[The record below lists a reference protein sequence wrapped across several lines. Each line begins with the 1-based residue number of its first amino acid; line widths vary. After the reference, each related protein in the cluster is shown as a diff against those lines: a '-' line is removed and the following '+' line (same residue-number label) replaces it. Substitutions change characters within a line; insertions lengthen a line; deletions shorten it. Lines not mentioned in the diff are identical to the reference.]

1 MLLPSHT
8 AEEPRRCHLEPARS
22 VVWTAENEFSV
33 GNTDFAV
40 VEFGHRPSDGAG
52 TKGLRGQRKLAIH
65 KSREQVEAY
74 VDLVAAFPASRIV
87 ELGIKAGGSTALLAS
102 LVQPSRLV
110 AVDIARRAAQGLE
123 TFLDTHGM
131 RGHIRPYYGVDQA
144 DRNRLS
150 RIIAEEFK
158 DEPIDL
164 VIDDAS
170 HLLEPT
176 RASFEVLFRRLRGDG
191 LFVIEDWSWE
201 HAVASKVLTALGL
214 EAPSELGGQ
223 DGLLEVFANMG
234 VSRETIAPLRRGEF
248 LSDLVSD
255 IIVSKADG
263 EAAIGD
269 VTIRPFGTEVQR
281 GPTASTRNALVV
293 ALARIRRPRV
303 LHVGRLDAR
312 VADQILRAGAD
323 QLVVASDRAPNEGD
337 VQSAVS
343 HVPYESTSASPAE
356 LIRRVGEAAFD
367 VVIDGDPV
375 DPASARELA
384 GPLVS
389 LVPPGGV
396 YMLRG
401 WQRLIGPRSMGH
413 PGLSGRRMPRLFLE
427 LILGVAEWADM
438 IEYVGVGDEWLMA
451 RRGTRPILAQDVGA
465 SSLCRDPFDS
475 LSRS

>member
-1 MLLPSHT
+1 
-8 AEEPRRCHLEPARS
+8 

-40 VEFGHRPSDGAG
+40 VEFGRRPSDGGG
-52 TKGLRGQRKLAIH
+52 TKRFRGRRKLAIY

-110 AVDIARRAAQGLE
+110 AVDIARGAAHGLE
-123 TFLDTHGM
+123 TFLDTHGL
-131 RGHIRPYYGVDQA
+131 RGHVRPYYGVDQA
-144 DRNRLS
+144 DRNRLA
-150 RIIAEEFK
+150 RIVAEEFK

-176 RASFEVLFRRLRGDG
+176 RASFEVLFRRLRSDG

-214 EAPSELGGQ
+214 ESPSELGGQ
-223 DGLLEVFANMG
+223 EGLLEVFANMG
-234 VSRETIAPLRRGEF
+234 MSRETVAHLRRGEF

-263 EAAIGD
+263 DAAIGD
-269 VTIRPFGTEVQR
+269 VTIRPFGTEVRR
-281 GPTASTRNALVV
+281 GPTAPTRDALVV
-293 ALARIRRPRV
+293 ALARIHRSRV

-312 VADQILRAGAD
+312 VAEQISRAGVD
-323 QLVVASDRAPNEGD
+323 QLVVASDRPPSEGD
-337 VQSAVS
+337 VRIPMS
-343 HVPYESTSASPAE
+343 HLPYEPTPASPAE

-367 VVIDGDPV
+367 VVVDGDSV
-375 DPASARELA
+375 DPGSARELA
-384 GPLVS
+384 GPLLS

-401 WQRLIGPRSMGH
+401 WQRLIGPRSMGQ
-413 PGLSGRRMPRLFLE
+413 PCLSRKRMPRLFLE

-451 RRGTRPILAQDVGA
+451 RRGTQPILAQDVDVR
-465 SSLCRDPFDS
+465 SLCRDPFDS
-475 LSRS
+475 LSRV